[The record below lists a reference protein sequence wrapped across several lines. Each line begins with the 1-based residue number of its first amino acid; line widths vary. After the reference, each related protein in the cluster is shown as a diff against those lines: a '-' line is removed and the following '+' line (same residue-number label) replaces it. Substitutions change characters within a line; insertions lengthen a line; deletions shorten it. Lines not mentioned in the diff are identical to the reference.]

1 MRGDIME
8 EEASRHPGAMAAVID
23 LPIEKIEQICKAC
36 GAEIA
41 NINCPG
47 QTVITG
53 EENAVAKASL
63 ECQAAGAK
71 RVIRLEVSGGFHSS
85 LMLGAAQ
92 KLKEVLDRITLNDA
106 SVPIISNYTARPGQK
121 AELLRINLVK
131 QMHSSVRWEES
142 MRYLLA
148 QGVNRFIEFG
158 PGKVLKGLMHRIN
171 PAVEVAT

>member
-1 MRGDIME
+1 
-8 EEASRHPGAMAAVID
+8 
-23 LPIEKIEQICKAC
+23 
-36 GAEIA
+36 
-41 NINCPG
+41 
-47 QTVITG
+47 
-53 EENAVAKASL
+53 VAKASL

-142 MRYLLA
+142 IGIFWRRGLTGLLSFRA
-148 QGVNRFIEFG
+148 W
-158 PGKVLKGLMHRIN
+158 
-171 PAVEVAT
+171 

>member
-1 MRGDIME
+1 
-8 EEASRHPGAMAAVID
+8 
-23 LPIEKIEQICKAC
+23 
-36 GAEIA
+36 
-41 NINCPG
+41 
-47 QTVITG
+47 
-53 EENAVAKASL
+53 
-63 ECQAAGAK
+63 
-71 RVIRLEVSGGFHSS
+71 
-85 LMLGAAQ
+85 MLGAAQ

-171 PAVEVAT
+171 PAVEVANIEKRII